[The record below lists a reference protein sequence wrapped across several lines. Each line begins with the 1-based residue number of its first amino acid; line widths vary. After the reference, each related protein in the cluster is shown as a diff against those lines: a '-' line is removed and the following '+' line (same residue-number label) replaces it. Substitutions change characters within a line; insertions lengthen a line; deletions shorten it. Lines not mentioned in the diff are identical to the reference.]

1 MKLQGIGDS
10 RLKNAAVAPTINVSV
25 GSNSFAGSVPQLPCK
40 GFP

>member
-1 MKLQGIGDS
+1 MKPQGIGDR
-10 RLKNAAVAPTINVSV
+10 RLKNGAAAPTIDLSV